1 MLVDKQSCYIIV
13 GKTIL
18 SKIEIKSLPEAVV
31 AFMGTFYLLDFD
43 HPKFFEIGLNVL
55 QYFIFQD
62 SNVPKDIAQTFNMNL
77 AAYKKYKSQ
86 ED

>member
-1 MLVDKQSCYIIV
+1 MCYIFV

-18 SKIEIKSLPEAVV
+18 SKIEIKCLPEAVV
-31 AFMGTFYLLDFD
+31 AFMATFYLLDFD
-43 HPKFFEIGLNVL
+43 YPKFFEVGLNVL

-62 SNVPKDIAQTFNMNL
+62 SNVPKDIAQTFNMYL